1 MIIKD
6 ISIRLRDNCE
16 LNISTEDIAYW
27 DFDYNNDI
35 MRIDLK
41 DDSFY
46 EIYKRNVLW
55 VRCGAERNKE

>member
-6 ISIRLRDNCE
+6 INIKFRDHCE
-16 LNISTEDIAYW
+16 LYISTEDIAYW

-41 DDSFY
+41 DNSFY

-55 VRCGAERNKE
+55 VRCGTERNKE

>member
-6 ISIRLRDNCE
+6 MSIKFRDHCE
-16 LNISTEDIAYW
+16 LNIFTEDIAYW

-41 DDSFY
+41 DGSFY

-55 VRCGAERNKE
+55 VRCGADRSDK

>member
-6 ISIRLRDNCE
+6 ISIRFRDNCE
-16 LNISTEDIAYW
+16 LNISTDDIAYW

-41 DDSFY
+41 DNSFY
-46 EIYKRNVLW
+46 EVYKRNVLW

>member
-6 ISIRLRDNCE
+6 ISIKFRDHCE

>member
-6 ISIRLRDNCE
+6 ISIKFRDNYE

-41 DDSFY
+41 DNSFY
-46 EIYKRNVLW
+46 EIYKQNVLW